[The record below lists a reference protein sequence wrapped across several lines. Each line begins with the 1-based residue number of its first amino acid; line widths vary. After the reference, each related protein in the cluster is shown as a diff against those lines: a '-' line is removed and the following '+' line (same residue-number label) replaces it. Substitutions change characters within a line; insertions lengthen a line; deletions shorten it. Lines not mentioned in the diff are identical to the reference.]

1 MAISYGQGG
10 LAFGVTA
17 GGNYGKGY
25 GNGDEV
31 THRNSHVGDEHSQTN
46 LKSGGA
52 TNIIG
57 GQVLGNGITVDA
69 AELNIASV
77 QDTAKFKGEQQDMS
91 AQVTVGYGFSASGS
105 YSQSKTD
112 ADYAAVREQSG
123 IMAGDK
129 GYQIKVAG
137 NTDLKGA
144 MITSTELA
152 GKNGNNQL
160 VTGSL
165 SSSDIKN
172 HADYE
177 ASGFSIGGSVSR
189 EGSGGNYYRG
199 QEFKNEASKS
209 VGYGGDSG
217 HANNITESGV
227 YQGNIVITDED
238 AQRVKTGQSSANAIN
253 KVASNISLEQVK
265 SFDALSNNFD
275 KDKVQ
280 SEVGLQIE
288 VTKEFDETRQGVK
301 KEIYGYVDKTR
312 AKAED
317 IRKNNFIDGLNGYNT
332 QESLDL
338 EKNADKW
345 EKRAFYLD
353 ALLGGAY
360 GWGNADVM
368 KYVGAAVFTDP
379 VRRAATA
386 PEQIWIVKCNGDS
399 LYCAN
404 NSYDGKKTRPIYDA
418 NGKIVDTT
426 DVNYTGPVEIGD
438 KRQIFDLADIAP
450 GSKTGVITISNP
462 GIMNPL
468 GDALKNA
475 VKQNNL
481 EVTQEGIVVI
491 NNPKTTNLVSE
502 LLYAAYD
509 KTNDLIGGR
518 LPLTASEKANIKLY
532 EYAKDNGIM
541 LDLSNH
547 SRGGLTASVALQ
559 NANRNGLTEIPIRES
574 RFYGTAT
581 YVPDYA
587 NQLVTNGFT
596 YTVDGNEYGSAAYSA
611 VHYTDFVGRSPLIAF
626 RSKYIVGGNKPTGGM
641 NRPGFLG
648 DLTF

>member
-1 MAISYGQGG
+1 M
-10 LAFGVTA
+10 
-17 GGNYGKGY
+17 
-25 GNGDEV
+25 
-31 THRNSHVGDEHSQTN
+31 
-46 LKSGGA
+46 
-52 TNIIG
+52 
-57 GQVLGNGITVDA
+57 
-69 AELNIASV
+69 
-77 QDTAKFKGEQQDMS
+77 
-91 AQVTVGYGFSASGS
+91 
-105 YSQSKTD
+105 
-112 ADYAAVREQSG
+112 
-123 IMAGDK
+123 
-129 GYQIKVAG
+129 
-137 NTDLKGA
+137 
-144 MITSTELA
+144 
-152 GKNGNNQL
+152 
-160 VTGSL
+160 
-165 SSSDIKN
+165 
-172 HADYE
+172 
-177 ASGFSIGGSVSR
+177 
-189 EGSGGNYYRG
+189 
-199 QEFKNEASKS
+199 
-209 VGYGGDSG
+209 
-217 HANNITESGV
+217 TESGV
-227 YQGNIVITDED
+227 YQGNIVITDEE
-238 AQRVKTGQSSANAIN
+238 AQRIRTGQSTDDAIKNAQIN
-253 KVASNISLEQVK
+253 VSSEQSK
-265 SFDALSNNFD
+265 DFDGLSNNFD

-280 SEVGLQIE
+280 AEVDLQVE

-338 EKNADKW
+338 EENADKW

-360 GWGNADVM
+360 GWGNADIM
-368 KYVGAAVFTDP
+368 KYVGTAVLTDP

-404 NSYDGKKTRPIYDA
+404 NSYKGKKTRPIYDA

-426 DVNYTGPVEIGD
+426 DANYTGSVEIGD
-438 KRQIFDLADIAP
+438 KRQIFDLTDIAP
-450 GSKTGVITISNP
+450 GNNTGVITISNP

-475 VKQNNL
+475 VKQNDL
-481 EVTQEGIVVI
+481 VVTRDGIVVI
-491 NNPKTTNLVSE
+491 NNPQTTNPVSE

-532 EYAKDNGIM
+532 EYAKDNGFL

-596 YTVDGNEYGSAAYSA
+596 YTIDGKEYGSAAYSA

-626 RSKYIVGGNKPTGGM
+626 RSKYIVGGNEPTGGVED
-641 NRPGFLG
+641 NKYKYSHSSYNKVIPNGELRDNQGELIDENGYRVSSPVDNPYKKEFEEVWITGNNHNQNTENPSLPVLVRPEKPKKGVNYNEKSH
-648 DLTF
+648 

>member
-1 MAISYGQGG
+1 M
-10 LAFGVTA
+10 
-17 GGNYGKGY
+17 
-25 GNGDEV
+25 E
-31 THRNSHVGDEHSQTN
+31 E
-46 LKSGGA
+46 
-52 TNIIG
+52 
-57 GQVLGNGITVDA
+57 
-69 AELNIASV
+69 
-77 QDTAKFKGEQQDMS
+77 
-91 AQVTVGYGFSASGS
+91 
-105 YSQSKTD
+105 
-112 ADYAAVREQSG
+112 
-123 IMAGDK
+123 
-129 GYQIKVAG
+129 
-137 NTDLKGA
+137 
-144 MITSTELA
+144 
-152 GKNGNNQL
+152 
-160 VTGSL
+160 
-165 SSSDIKN
+165 
-172 HADYE
+172 
-177 ASGFSIGGSVSR
+177 
-189 EGSGGNYYRG
+189 
-199 QEFKNEASKS
+199 
-209 VGYGGDSG
+209 
-217 HANNITESGV
+217 
-227 YQGNIVITDED
+227 
-238 AQRVKTGQSSANAIN
+238 
-253 KVASNISLEQVK
+253 
-265 SFDALSNNFD
+265 
-275 KDKVQ
+275 
-280 SEVGLQIE
+280 
-288 VTKEFDETRQGVK
+288 
-301 KEIYGYVDKTR
+301 
-312 AKAED
+312 
-317 IRKNNFIDGLNGYNT
+317 
-332 QESLDL
+332 
-338 EKNADKW
+338 NADKW

-360 GWGNADVM
+360 GWGNADIM
-368 KYVGAAVFTDP
+368 KYVGTAVLTDP

-596 YTVDGNEYGSAAYSA
+596 YTVDGKEYGSATYSA

-626 RSKYIVGGNKPTGGM
+626 RSKYIVGGNKPTGGKE
-641 NRPGFLG
+641 NGWFDYSHSSYDKEIPEKVLFDNQGYYIDKNGYRVSQPVANPYADEFKRLWLDKSSHNQNTDNPSAPILVKPERPKKGVVYNE
-648 DLTF
+648 TSH